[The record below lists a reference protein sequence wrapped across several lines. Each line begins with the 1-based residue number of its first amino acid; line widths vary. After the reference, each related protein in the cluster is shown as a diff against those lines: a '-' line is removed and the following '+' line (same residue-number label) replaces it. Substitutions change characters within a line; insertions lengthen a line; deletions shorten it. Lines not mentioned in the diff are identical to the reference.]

1 MEQQQMRRFIETYLA
16 AFSAH
21 ICESHP
27 DYLTVKLPEAVDKD
41 IGNRPFYWSWIEKMN
56 MPPQPMI
63 LTFAFDPDRM
73 PEGVRAELLHLGA
86 GRLQQIFR
94 SAQKHGRFVCMYE
107 LAPPV
112 RQSSAKRRSLP
123 LVPWLGVNVKISFI
137 CDKKKDLL
145 LYLGVNLHQPKV
157 VFDFYP
163 SVRKLA
169 LSPSIPDYFYTLD
182 QRLTLEQAAEWIK
195 QAVDETIEREDH
207 RWAEFA
213 RERLAQELD
222 ILEAYYTQLTDSEGS
237 SEETASESSSQKTD
251 GPAEDHPGVPGV
263 EEAREELPPPPSPP
277 AKEPVSW
284 EQHQSTG
291 GRILDFLRING
302 IPVTPKEQIEQTEW
316 RKSTPQEE
324 RERRIA
330 ELKWQYEPR
339 IEVTLIN
346 AGLFYLHSAPS
357 FAAEPQNM

>member
-1 MEQQQMRRFIETYLA
+1 
-16 AFSAH
+16 
-21 ICESHP
+21 
-27 DYLTVKLPEAVDKD
+27 
-41 IGNRPFYWSWIEKMN
+41 
-56 MPPQPMI
+56 
-63 LTFAFDPDRM
+63 
-73 PEGVRAELLHLGA
+73 
-86 GRLQQIFR
+86 
-94 SAQKHGRFVCMYE
+94 
-107 LAPPV
+107 
-112 RQSSAKRRSLP
+112 
-123 LVPWLGVNVKISFI
+123 VNVKISFI